1 MIIPTRRWLAGGA
14 LLSVVALAGLVWPAA
29 LPVLVAIDLAWLAAG
44 LFDWARARDG
54 DIAVARDAPAA
65 FSVGRAL
72 TVPYDW
78 WFGGSRPQ
86 VVRVREALPEPLDAP
101 KGERELRLI
110 TGSNLELLD
119 VVPARRGVGDGGR
132 ITLRRLG
139 PLGLAWRQVTL
150 DRPWAAT
157 VYPRL
162 ADAGLRPLPARVA
175 RRREA
180 GLRSMRRPGEGRLFE
195 SLREW
200 VPGEDTRAID
210 WKATAR
216 RGKPIARVYEDERRQ
231 QVMLMIDA
239 GRLLTAESDGVAR
252 LESAITAALR
262 LAHAAVEHDDDVGL
276 MVFADTVQAFVPPAR
291 GRRALRATLA
301 ALAAAE
307 GRLVE
312 SDYALAFRFLAT
324 RSRKRALTVLFTDVI
339 DRQASAT
346 LVAQTA
352 TLRPRHL
359 PVAVTL
365 RDPSLER
372 VAVGRP
378 ATELAAFE
386 RAAAEE
392 LLQARD
398 AALAAM
404 RRHGVIV
411 IDAPPAAAGDA
422 AVQGYHRL
430 KQRGL
435 L

>member
-1 MIIPTRRWLAGGA
+1 MIVPTRRWAAGGA
-14 LLSVVALAGLVWPAA
+14 LLALVALAGFVWPAA
-29 LPVLVAIDLAWLAAG
+29 LPLLILLDVAWLALAV
-44 LFDWARARDG
+44 FDWGRAGRG
-54 DIAVARDAPAA
+54 AIAVRREAPPA
-65 FSVGRAL
+65 FSVGRAI
-72 TVPYDW
+72 TVRYEW
-78 WFGGSRPQ
+78 TFTGLRPQ
-86 VVRVREALPEPLDAP
+86 FVRVREALPEPLTVP
-101 KGERELRLI
+101 TGERALRLVP
-110 TGSNLELLD
+110 GANQELLE
-119 VVPARRGVGDGGR
+119 VMPARRGTGDGGR
-132 ITLRRLG
+132 ITVRRLG
-139 PLGLAWRQVTL
+139 PLGLAWRQVSL
-150 DRPWAAT
+150 DCPWTPT

-162 ADAGLRPLPARVA
+162 AEAGLRALPARVV
-175 RRREA
+175 RRRES

-216 RGKPIARVYEDERRQ
+216 RGKPIARVFEDERRQ
-231 QVMLMIDA
+231 QVMLMLDA
-239 GRLLTAESDGVAR
+239 GRLLTAESDGIAR
-252 LESAITAALR
+252 LEPAIAATLR
-262 LAHAAVEHDDDVGL
+262 LAHAAIEHDDDVGL
-276 MVFADTVQAFVPPAR
+276 LVFADTVQAYVPPGR
-291 GRRALRATLA
+291 GRRALRAVLA
-301 ALAAAE
+301 ALAAAD

-372 VAVGRP
+372 VALGRP
-378 ATELAAFE
+378 ETELAAFE

-392 LLQARD
+392 LLQARE

-404 RRHGVIV
+404 RRQGVVV

-430 KQRGL
+430 KRRGL